1 MVELL
6 KRYLKICLLSN
17 GPEDLPYSQ
26 ILFQLMLFVYF
37 FTGCL
42 SMWPALAVSDSLGIM
57 LLDTIILLVFSWV
70 CLIAFNK
77 RSRFLQ
83 TATALTAVGAI
94 FQLLAWPLL
103 FYVNEAKQMDTVSI
117 EASFLLLLIISWNL
131 AVYAHIFRRAFGIR
145 MPAAFIMTIAYVVI
159 NMTTRGMLF
168 PDLGV

>member
-6 KRYLKICLLSN
+6 KRYLKICLLTN

-26 ILFQLMLFVYF
+26 LLFQFALFLYF
-37 FTGCL
+37 ISGCL
-42 SMWPALAVSDSLGIM
+42 STWPTVAMSDSIWVM
-57 LLDTIILLVFSWV
+57 LLDIIILFVFIWV
-70 CLIAFNK
+70 CLFAFNK

-83 TATALTAVGAI
+83 TITALAGVGAI

-103 FYVNEAKQMDTVSI
+103 FYVNQAKQLDTMPI

-131 AVYAHIFRRAFGIR
+131 AAYAHIFRQAFGIR
-145 MPAAFIMTIAYVVI
+145 MPAAFIMTITYIVI